1 MSYGDEP
8 RDTRPQADAVERS
21 DADELRA
28 RAQRIRERS
37 EELVA
42 VLGEDHPL
50 VAEARERATY
60 LEAEA
65 AQPGHIHLH

>member
-8 RDTRPQADAVERS
+8 RDTRPQADATARS

-28 RAQRIRERS
+28 QAQRIRERS
-37 EELVA
+37 EELIA

-50 VAEARERATY
+50 VAEALERAAY
-60 LEAEA
+60 LEAKA
-65 AQPGHIHLH
+65 SRPSHINLH